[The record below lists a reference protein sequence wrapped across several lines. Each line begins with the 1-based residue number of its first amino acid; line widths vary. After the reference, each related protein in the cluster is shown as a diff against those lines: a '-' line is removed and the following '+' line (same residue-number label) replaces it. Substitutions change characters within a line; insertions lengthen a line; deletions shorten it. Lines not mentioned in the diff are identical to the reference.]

1 MKINIDYRR
10 IAFFIGAMIVSLW
23 CGWKGQPLV
32 HLSSDAR
39 SMITDVFAI
48 LAGFLMTVLTLV
60 MEPKADAR
68 VWRETAAKRTNFV
81 SRITRYKW
89 LFMLYLIVL
98 GFVFAGNLLGDSK
111 DDSLSGALIWVERTY
126 LTLATLAFIISLTL
140 PNRLM
145 QLQVDR
151 YDEVIRDQKKP
162 D

>member
-1 MKINIDYRR
+1 
-10 IAFFIGAMIVSLW
+10 
-23 CGWKGQPLV
+23 
-32 HLSSDAR
+32 
-39 SMITDVFAI
+39 
-48 LAGFLMTVLTLV
+48 
-60 MEPKADAR
+60 
-68 VWRETAAKRTNFV
+68 
-81 SRITRYKW
+81 
-89 LFMLYLIVL
+89 MLYLIVL

>member
-1 MKINIDYRR
+1 MKIDYRR
-10 IAFFIGAMIVSLW
+10 IAFFLGAAIVSAW
-23 CGWKGQPLV
+23 CGWKGQPLI

-68 VWRETAAKRTNFV
+68 VWRETAAKRSNFV
-81 SRITRYKW
+81 NRIVRYKW
-89 LFMLYLIVL
+89 LFMLYLVVL
-98 GFVFAGNLLGDSK
+98 GFVFLGNLIGDSK
-111 DDSLSGALIWVERTY
+111 DSSLDASLVWVERIY
-126 LTLATLAFIISLTL
+126 LSLATLAFIVSLTL